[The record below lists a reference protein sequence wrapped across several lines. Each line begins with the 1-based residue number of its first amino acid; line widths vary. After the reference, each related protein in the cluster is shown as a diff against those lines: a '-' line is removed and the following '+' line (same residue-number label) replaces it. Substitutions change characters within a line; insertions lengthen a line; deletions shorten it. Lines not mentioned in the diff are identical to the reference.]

1 MILGWIEDY
10 PILELLVVMVIVP
23 VIMNGLAYWVQD
35 NFLMKRDKE
44 AEEKNLIEENLKDN
58 ARMND
63 EIHSQ

>member
-1 MILGWIEDY
+1 
-10 PILELLVVMVIVP
+10 
-23 VIMNGLAYWVQD
+23 MNGLAYWVQD

>member
-1 MILGWIEDY
+1 MMILGWIEDY

-63 EIHSQ
+63 